1 MLPTSS
7 SRPSCHTSTTKDTG
21 SVQRV
26 QKCHLRRAH
35 GTLMLRKTMKIKIT
49 DCIRADN
56 RFAECHRART
66 QASPMAAPS
75 PAARTSSGP
84 RHPMRVPLPEPLRH
98 HARRVDIHPA
108 EATLARNP
116 ALRPGDAARL
126 PHTPRAHGGP
136 HHPHGRV
143 LVGEENLK
151 DCDRSA
157 RAISGREAPLRR
169 PPLTETTTPLHA
181 WTLAPAAKP

>member
-1 MLPTSS
+1 M
-7 SRPSCHTSTTKDTG
+7 
-21 SVQRV
+21 QRV

-126 PHTPRAHGGP
+126 PHTPRAEARIIPMAASWSVRKISKIVIGLPEPSLAVRRRFGGP
-136 HHPHGRV
+136 R
-143 LVGEENLK
+143 
-151 DCDRSA
+151 
-157 RAISGREAPLRR
+157 
-169 PPLTETTTPLHA
+169 
-181 WTLAPAAKP
+181 